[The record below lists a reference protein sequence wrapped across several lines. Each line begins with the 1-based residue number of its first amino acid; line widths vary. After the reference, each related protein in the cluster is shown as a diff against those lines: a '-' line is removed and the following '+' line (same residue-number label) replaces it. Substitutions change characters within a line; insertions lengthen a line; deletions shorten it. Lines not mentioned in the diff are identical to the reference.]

1 MELAGLSYNR
11 INQSFPNGERRVDLG
26 TALLH
31 SQGEKMIMIVVGA
44 ATVGGWYLVGL
55 AACPKPKMAG

>member
-1 MELAGLSYNR
+1 M
-11 INQSFPNGERRVDLG
+11 DLG